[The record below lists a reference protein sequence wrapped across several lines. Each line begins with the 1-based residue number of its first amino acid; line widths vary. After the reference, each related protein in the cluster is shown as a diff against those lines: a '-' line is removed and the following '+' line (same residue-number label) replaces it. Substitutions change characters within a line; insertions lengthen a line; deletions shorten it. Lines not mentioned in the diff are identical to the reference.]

1 MSDGSTDL
9 PEGSSV
15 VWEVANGRSDEVSV
29 TAAGP
34 NSLIAT
40 IEALAVPET
49 TQDPT
54 VAVTVTVTPPPG
66 AGEARMDTCSV
77 TVNAA
82 DPTGVTVTPTTL
94 ELAPG
99 YTGRLTAAVFPET
112 APQTVAWRSEDPAI
126 AQVDDTGMVTGIG
139 AGKTRVVASSS
150 TQEAACTVTVQGIVL
165 DKDQLEG
172 RELKVGDRYEVTY
185 TLYGPSLQ
193 GKDITWTTSDA
204 AVVRVD
210 GGYLYAVSEGTAVV
224 TAKVNGFANY
234 TDSVKVTVK
243 RSTAAVISA
252 TADAG
257 TPLSFSTLRSQFRD
271 RASTVLGEP
280 LSYLSGL
287 SVPTDQGT
295 LYYRYT
301 SADDT
306 GARCG
311 DIGAVL
317 SLSRFRPAGAFGCH
331 LHSQGGFQRHRGH
344 LLHRLCLGNQLFPGH
359 CGGRCGGG

>member
-1 MSDGSTDL
+1 MTPVWS
-9 PEGSSV
+9 PASV
-15 VWEVANGRSDEVSV
+15 
-29 TAAGP
+29 P
-34 NSLIAT
+34 
-40 IEALAVPET
+40 
-49 TQDPT
+49 
-54 VAVTVTVTPPPG
+54 
-66 AGEARMDTCSV
+66 
-77 TVNAA
+77 
-82 DPTGVTVTPTTL
+82 
-94 ELAPG
+94 
-99 YTGRLTAAVFPET
+99 
-112 APQTVAWRSEDPAI
+112 
-126 AQVDDTGMVTGIG
+126 
-139 AGKTRVVASSS
+139 GKTRVVASSS

-271 RASTVLGEP
+271 RASTVLG
-280 LSYLSGL
+280 S
-287 SVPTDQGT
+287 
-295 LYYRYT
+295 
-301 SADDT
+301 
-306 GARCG
+306 RCP
-311 DIGAVL
+311 I
-317 SLSRFRPAGAFGCH
+317 
-331 LHSQGGFQRHRGH
+331 
-344 LLHRLCLGNQLFPGH
+344 
-359 CGGRCGGG
+359 